1 MAERNFLAKEEIDL
15 SECEIKLAIIENAET
30 MAKSLAKGKDLEVR
44 KSQNGVSIAEVQK
57 KVVAR

>member
-1 MAERNFLAKEEIDL
+1 MSER
-15 SECEIKLAIIENAET
+15 EIKLAIIENAET

-57 KVVAR
+57 KVVSR